1 MPLPALERLYV
12 IDREIASGR
21 CPNTKGL
28 VECLKRASG
37 ECGEASVATVSRDIA
52 FMRDRL
58 RAPIEYDA
66 LRRGYRYTQKTFRL
80 QGAFTSADDLVAL
93 GMAKSILSL
102 YRDTPFYEASNHLL
116 ETIMTPMASGA
127 AAGGSADWTENRIV
141 VPRIASARVDPEV
154 WEAVVAG
161 LKGNR
166 VVVFGYRGT
175 LDPEYLERRVR
186 PYQLLFDSGV
196 WYLFGFSEERN
207 ATRIFS
213 LSRMADARRTDRA
226 FVLPENF
233 RYADSAGDSYFGVFI
248 GLEKTRFAVE
258 CRGEAAVFATERQWA
273 ADQKN
278 AGIDGGVKMEFTSSQ
293 YDKVLRWVLS
303 CGRDALPLEPA
314 RLVADWKMH
323 VKEMRKLAAG

>member
-1 MPLPALERLYV
+1 
-12 IDREIASGR
+12 
-21 CPNTKGL
+21 
-28 VECLKRASG
+28 
-37 ECGEASVATVSRDIA
+37 
-52 FMRDRL
+52 
-58 RAPIEYDA
+58 
-66 LRRGYRYTQKTFRL
+66 
-80 QGAFTSADDLVAL
+80 
-93 GMAKSILSL
+93 
-102 YRDTPFYEASNHLL
+102 
-116 ETIMTPMASGA
+116 
-127 AAGGSADWTENRIV
+127 
-141 VPRIASARVDPEV
+141 
-154 WEAVVAG
+154 
-161 LKGNR
+161 
-166 VVVFGYRGT
+166 
-175 LDPEYLERRVR
+175 
-186 PYQLLFDSGV
+186 
-196 WYLFGFSEERN
+196 
-207 ATRIFS
+207 
-213 LSRMADARRTDRA
+213 MADARRTDRA